1 MTLEERDLINRR
13 YEIAV
18 RNLNSAAWG
27 KMQDSE
33 KLQDLQAIEN
43 KNALEQHR
51 LACEVVGENME
62 KGDWGYQ
69 QGLKIAVNSNEL
81 NNPNFMEHVDTVFHE
96 GSHTRDWQAQF
107 LTELKSEYTPEDLK
121 IRNSPI
127 PDYEKDPNGYF
138 YHPAEVAARQA
149 GEEGVRQIQS
159 DREHILNVDAE
170 MQEQQPFVNQIL
182 QTYDYVAMNLDTEI
196 QDENL
201 EGNEEKGEML
211 EPGEIEESFAEG
223 ESIEGGL
230 SCDTGMIDE
239 MSMED

>member
-43 KNALEQHR
+43 KNAMEQHR

-211 EPGEIEESFAEG
+211 EPGEIEESFAEK
-223 ESIEGGL
+223 
-230 SCDTGMIDE
+230 
-239 MSMED
+239 

>member
-43 KNALEQHR
+43 KNAMEQHR
-51 LACEVVGENME
+51 LACEVVGESME

-96 GSHTRDWQAQF
+96 G
-107 LTELKSEYTPEDLK
+107 
-121 IRNSPI
+121 
-127 PDYEKDPNGYF
+127 
-138 YHPAEVAARQA
+138 
-149 GEEGVRQIQS
+149 
-159 DREHILNVDAE
+159 
-170 MQEQQPFVNQIL
+170 
-182 QTYDYVAMNLDTEI
+182 
-196 QDENL
+196 
-201 EGNEEKGEML
+201 
-211 EPGEIEESFAEG
+211 
-223 ESIEGGL
+223 
-230 SCDTGMIDE
+230 
-239 MSMED
+239 